1 MCEFSDIFTMDV
13 RANFICGICQ
23 KAFTKNSSLK
33 RHKTSVHLS
42 TRYNCLT
49 CPKTYKRREDMIKHS
64 KICLK
69 NSLNKGLDEN
79 QTPTVIPSTSNA
91 PMPNAPS
98 EALTR
103 VIQDL
108 TVSDSEEDEE
118 LQKMADKLEG
128 KLIQNTVSRQV
139 NTDISNVSTEEK
151 STQTEPLIVIS
162 PDEVLE
168 LGEKLSL
175 LTFDK
180 GLKIFVDTLNSDIVF
195 CKPNLARSKNPTTQI
210 GLLAAQPTA
219 NRGSQTRDE
228 TKDESSKI
236 IDQHQPLSMPQWD
249 LNPTSMVSAPPTRP
263 DAAHTI
269 DPSSEDTSTTTQM
282 DIPITDAHISDISKT
297 PTLEEMCS
305 RKPTRPSLF
314 IPPQKRQKLLT
325 HLVQYRKDNN

>member
-1 MCEFSDIFTMDV
+1 MYVFSDIFTMDV

-49 CPKTYKRREDMIKHS
+49 CPKTYKRREDMIKHY

-69 NSLNKGLDEN
+69 KSLNKGLEEN
-79 QTPTVIPSTSNA
+79 QAPTEIPSTSNI

-98 EALTR
+98 ETLTR

-108 TVSDSEEDEE
+108 TVNDSEDDDE
-118 LQKMADKLEG
+118 LQKMADKLES

-139 NTDISNVSTEEK
+139 NTDISNVTTEEK

-180 GLKIFVDTLNSDIVF
+180 GLRIFVDTLNSDIVF
-195 CKPNLARSKNPTTQI
+195 YKPNLTRSKSPTTQI

-219 NRGSQTRDE
+219 NRGSQT
-228 TKDESSKI
+228 KDVTSEKSSKI
-236 IDQHQPLSMPQWD
+236 IDQQEPLSMPQWD
-249 LNPTSMVSAPPTRP
+249 LNPAPMVSTPPAQP
-263 DAAHTI
+263 NAANITG
-269 DPSSEDTSTTTQM
+269 PSSEDTSTTTQM
-282 DIPITDAHISDISKT
+282 DRPKTDVHNTDIRKT
-297 PTLEEMCS
+297 PTLQEMCS
-305 RKPTRPSLF
+305 RKPT
-314 IPPQKRQKLLT
+314 
-325 HLVQYRKDNN
+325 